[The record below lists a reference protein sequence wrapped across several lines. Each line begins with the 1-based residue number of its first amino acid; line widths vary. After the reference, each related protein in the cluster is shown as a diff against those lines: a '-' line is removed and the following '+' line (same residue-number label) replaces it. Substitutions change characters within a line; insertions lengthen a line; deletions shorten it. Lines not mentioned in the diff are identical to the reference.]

1 MCSVVIE
8 SLVHTAADPLVGN
21 CGNHRAG
28 SESDRKL
35 DSEYPLVVHI
45 AWNPP
50 PSWLP
55 GTSWPPCTSWAE
67 VPLSSHPRPRP
78 PSIGACY
85 QLRDAS
91 GCLESCWSCSP
102 QGRERKTGTEAAS
115 RTHLHRGTWHRA
127 TTSSDQAGDCQGAE
141 FRIDFA
147 RLHSVPTRGGHINR
161 LQFRVCRSS
170 GGWTNLGRKSRAR
183 TCRSGARRCR
193 FCVQSCAHEPPSVS
207 HNEGRGAARAID
219 QFLMGHSDLPA
230 PGVTLGSALAP
241 AM

>member
-1 MCSVVIE
+1 MPRTSPGASSFRVFMCSVVIE
-8 SLVHTAADPLVGN
+8 SLVHTEADPLVGN
-21 CGNHRAG
+21 RRNHRAG

-35 DSEYPLVVHI
+35 GSEYPLVVHI

-50 PSWLP
+50 PSWPL
-55 GTSWPPCTSWAE
+55 CTSWAE
-67 VPLSSHPRPRP
+67 VPLSSPPRPRP
-78 PSIGACY
+78 PSIGACS

-115 RTHLHRGTWHRA
+115 RTHLHRGSWHRA
-127 TTSSDQAGDCQGAE
+127 TTSSDQAGDCQGAD

-161 LQFRVCRSS
+161 LKFRACRSS

-183 TCRSGARRCR
+183 TCRSGARRGR

-207 HNEGRGAARAID
+207 HTR
-219 QFLMGHSDLPA
+219 S
-230 PGVTLGSALAP
+230 GSSLIVDANTVVKYFHCYDFV
-241 AM
+241 